1 MEGLAGTNVVVV
13 PVNRGAVSGML
24 NGTGNRTGPVT
35 KNKFIN
41 RLINQ

>member
-13 PVNRGAVSGML
+13 PVNRGAVSGIL
-24 NGTGNRTGPVT
+24 KETVTRTGPTT

-41 RLINQ
+41 